1 MTIPVLRSR
10 AALRDM
16 VAGWKSEGHS
26 VGVVPTMGALHEG
39 HLSLVRAALADNS
52 RVIVTIFVN
61 PAQFNDPADL
71 AKYPRTEEDDLALLA
86 PFGIAALYAPPVEEI
101 YPQGFATKISV
112 SGISQGLCGDGRPGH
127 FDGVATVVAKLFLQT
142 GATRAYFGE
151 KDYQQL
157 QVVRRMARDLDIG
170 TEVVPCPTVRDPDGL
185 ALSSRNRRLTEAGR
199 AAAPAFPAA
208 LAEAARAIAA
218 GHPTAPTLDTARAA
232 ILTAGFTQ
240 VEYLDLRAEDGLRP
254 LATASEPARLF
265 AAAWIDGIRLIDNL
279 PVPRP

>member
-1 MTIPVLRSR
+1 MTFPVLRSR
-10 AALRDM
+10 AALRET

-39 HLSLVRAALADNS
+39 HLSLVRAALDGNS

-61 PAQFNDPADL
+61 PAQFNDPTDL
-71 AKYPRTEEDDLALLA
+71 AKYPRTEDGDLALLA

-101 YPQGFATKISV
+101 YPQGFATTVSV
-112 SGISQGLCGDGRPGH
+112 SGLSQGLCGDGRPGH

-157 QVVRRMARDLDIG
+157 QLVRRMARDLDIP

-208 LAEAARAIAA
+208 LDAATNAIAGGTPADAALAAARTAI
-218 GHPTAPTLDTARAA
+218 RA
-232 ILTAGFTQ
+232 AGFTQ
-240 VEYLDLRAEDGLRP
+240 VEYLELRAEDGLRP
-254 LATASEPARLF
+254 LSAATEPARLL
-265 AAAWIDGIRLIDNL
+265 AAAWIDGIRLIDNH